1 METRSGRRAE
11 MSNCGIPVRSAG
23 GNLSPDRRRHSVDT
37 AAAAGYYNS
46 RDDEMKSSPLDA
58 AVAAAAALGHP
69 ARLRTLAMLRSG
81 ELCVCQITAVLEL
94 APSTVSA
101 HLKDL
106 RRAGLV
112 TERKAG
118 RWVHFGLAREPAAR
132 AWIAAAL
139 AAAGDDTQLTADARL
154 VAALR
159 ALPVEDLCRTGFDRT
174 ALGQDRAAAA
184 GP

>member
-1 METRSGRRAE
+1 M
-11 MSNCGIPVRSAG
+11 N
-23 GNLSPDRRRHSVDT
+23 
-37 AAAAGYYNS
+37 
-46 RDDEMKSSPLDA
+46 SSPLAA

-106 RRAGLV
+106 RQAGLV

-118 RWVHFGLAREPAAR
+118 RWVHFGLAEEPAAR

-139 AAAGDDTQLTADARL
+139 AAAGDDAQLAADARL

-159 ALPVEDLCRTGFDRT
+159 TLPVEDLCRSGFDRSLLGTDCT
-174 ALGQDRAAAA
+174 AVA